1 MAGLRRC
8 DGGGF
13 NDMVHLAIK
22 PAGKSGARTL
32 GWADADRIKLV
43 SRPSTKLVIIHP
55 IAAAKMVPY
64 SCALIQC
71 CLTLTAQGTNITIH
85 HHMMLH
91 TQVLF
96 RCINFCM

>member
-13 NDMVHLAIK
+13 NNMVHLAIK
-22 PAGKSGARTL
+22 PAGKSGTRRL

-43 SRPSTKLVIIHP
+43 IIDPIAIFLSEKKLHP

-64 SCALIQC
+64 SYALIQC
-71 CLTLTAQGTNITIH
+71 CLALTEQGTNITIH

-91 TQVLF
+91 THS
-96 RCINFCM
+96 C